1 MAAQIPIK
9 NDPVANEA
17 ALTKVRNDKL
27 REVKAGHDGTWVAH
41 PGLVDIAMAIFNE
54 HMKGPNQLDKLRL
67 DVNITAKDLLPYNVP
82 GKITEAGIRG
92 NISVG
97 LQYMESWL
105 RGLGCVPINNV
116 RTSRRLAEE
125 RTWLDSLNQSTACP
139 LVRGGNA
146 AHGGRRHRRDL
157 ALAAVAVAAPRRQ
170 DRHQSRRHQGAR
182 CLKYHAGYRNGAHHA
197 AGPT

>member
-116 RTSRRLAEE
+116 RTSRRVAEE
-125 RTWLDSLNQSTACP
+125 KTWLDPLNQSTARP
-139 LVRGGNA
+139 LVRGGECSSWRTPPQPRSRA
-146 AHGGRRHRRDL
+146 RSCGSGCAT
-157 ALAAVAVAAPRRQ
+157 APRPTPVASSPRCAMPKA
-170 DRHQSRRHQGAR
+170 SR
-182 CLKYHAGYRNGAHHA
+182 
-197 AGPT
+197 